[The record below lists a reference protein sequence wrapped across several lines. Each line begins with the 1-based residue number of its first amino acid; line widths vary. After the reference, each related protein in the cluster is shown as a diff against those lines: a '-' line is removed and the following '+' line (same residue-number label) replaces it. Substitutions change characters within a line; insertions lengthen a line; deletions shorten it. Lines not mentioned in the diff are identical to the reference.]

1 MKTHIAMVIQ
11 SSCHLYSKIH
21 YIAFLG
27 DANTVEDLK
36 IPIKQDSTDILI
48 PWICHESVGGSVH
61 MVLKESVIEA
71 LYWSF
76 DLSPNASF

>member
-21 YIAFLG
+21 YTAFLG

-48 PWICHESVGGSVH
+48 PLDLPRICWWFRTYGTQRKCYRGS
-61 MVLKESVIEA
+61 LLE
-71 LYWSF
+71 F
-76 DLSPNASF
+76 